1 MSALKKPEADA
12 AAGEVASPS
21 RVAAGRLEVPA
32 NLERAL
38 KVLRRI
44 VEEGQGAEL
53 PKTGDAASANDDPRS
68 GSPGSR

>member
-12 AAGEVASPS
+12 AAGEVVAPS
-21 RVAAGRLEVPA
+21 RVAGGGLEVPA

-44 VEEGQGAEL
+44 VEEGQGRGED
-53 PKTGDAASANDDPRS
+53 KAAGNNP
-68 GSPGSR
+68 